1 MRYETIQKG
10 IFIDRPNRFIAHVD
24 VDGEVETVHV
34 KNTGRC
40 RELLQPGVE
49 VWLDCPT
56 SPKRKTK
63 YDLVTVR
70 KGDRLIN
77 MDSQAPNKVFAEF
90 ARSGGFAEGLT
101 LLKPEQRWGNS
112 RFDFYAEAGKRKML
126 IEVKGVTLE
135 EGGVVRFPDAPTERG
150 ARHIHELIEAHKEGY
165 ECYIIFVVQMAQVSH
180 LEPNDATDP
189 AFAKVLREAEAAGVK
204 VLAYDCHV
212 TEDTLAIGGA
222 VPVRL

>member
-1 MRYETIQKG
+1 MRYVKVKKG
-10 IFIDRPNRFIAHVD
+10 IFIDRPNRFIAHVA
-24 VDGEVETVHV
+24 VDGVVETVHV

-56 SPKRKTK
+56 NPNRKTK

-70 KGDRLIN
+70 KGERLIN

-90 ARSGGFAEGLT
+90 ARSGGFTEGLT
-101 LLKPEQRWGNS
+101 LLKPEQRWGAS
-112 RFDFYAEAGKRKML
+112 RFDFYAEAGERKML

-150 ARHIHELIEAHKEGY
+150 ARHIRELIAAREEGY
-165 ECYIIFVVQMAQVSH
+165 ECYIVFVVQMEHVSH
-180 LEPNDATDP
+180 LEPNDLTDP
-189 AFAKVLREAEAAGVK
+189 AFAKALREADKAGVK

-212 TEDTLAIGGA
+212 TEDTLAIGSA